1 MNGLLQGKEDAK
13 VDFSA
18 QVSSILA
25 TRRKETHGIRHHEE
39 ELQKREGS
47 CKEPKEHSTLRSL
60 LRRCLEMKRWG
71 AVSVKILVTAKMKSR
86 HLTVVDVELG
96 GTLEG
101 GDEGKISNVVE
112 LKLSPT
118 VEELKDQQLQR
129 A

>member
-1 MNGLLQGKEDAK
+1 M
-13 VDFSA
+13 
-18 QVSSILA
+18 
-25 TRRKETHGIRHHEE
+25 
-39 ELQKREGS
+39 
-47 CKEPKEHSTLRSL
+47 
-60 LRRCLEMKRWG
+60 
-71 AVSVKILVTAKMKSR
+71 KILVTAKIKSR

-118 VEELKDQQLQR
+118 VEELTDQQLQR